1 MYGPGGRFGKTPNI
15 AAIEAALQKQAKA
28 KRLAR
33 QKERDERRAK
43 LLEERR
49 AKGEDVNEEDIIA
62 EESEE
67 VIDYEVEMQ

>member
-1 MYGPGGRFGKTPNI
+1 M
-15 AAIEAALQKQAKA
+15 AAIEAALQQQAKT

-49 AKGEDVNEEDIIA
+49 AQGEDINEEDIIA

-67 VIDYEVEMQ
+67 VIDYEVEMQEEELVPEGQEA